1 MHGSEGERLFQ
12 EEGETPRVERASL
25 MRERKRRRV
34 LVNRA
39 AKRERRQ
46 RTRKGRRYQAWRH
59 LTRDQQEVARRLVAG
74 HVDLV
79 TISGWGFVSSF
90 LAFLDELEFFAVLD
104 LEGKGFQR
112 VLIPI
117 ARLVLTYHLKI
128 LLGIASINLVPTKLF
143 REIALL
149 RLIGYTTTQMQVG
162 FCQRGNLSVG
172 PMHKNTLA
180 DAVERLSADDL
191 ERVLNG
197 TAQRLAQRGFFAQ
210 SKGHFAL
217 DASDL
222 PTTRT
227 YTGAGLLTKTERK
240 VTKDKQ
246 VVEVERHIWG
256 FQVFVV
262 YEVRLRLVVA
272 AKVVPIQERETQH
285 TLALVRQAIAN
296 LGEGVIKVLLV
307 DRGFLDGADL
317 WVLKHRWGIDFVVPA
332 KEKMHVTAD
341 ARGLARQEAD
351 GENIVSAERRGT
363 EKRDTKGRVRWEG
376 QVTVV
381 GVADL
386 RSYDQYGEEDQTKQA
401 HRTDF
406 VGNALNAVVVTTWQG
421 VAYPAGDEKVF
432 LTSLSIAQPLDILDR
447 YDLRSLIENT
457 GVPFG
462 SRELKQGWC
471 LESYPK
477 KTEAAVRG
485 HVFLT
490 LLTFTLA
497 NAFRTAQ
504 GQTLARHGVRRQ
516 RAEEEIGKVVI
527 FAGDVYALFDIAE
540 VFVLLGIVPRWC
552 FRTDPTQVRKLYGL
566 SSVA

>member
-1 MHGSEGERLFQ
+1 
-12 EEGETPRVERASL
+12 
-25 MRERKRRRV
+25 MRGERKRRRV
-34 LVNRA
+34 RVNRA

-46 RTRKGRRYQAWRH
+46 RTRTGRRYQAWRH
-59 LTRDQQEVARRLVAG
+59 LTRDQHEVARRLVAG
-74 HVDLV
+74 QIDLV

-104 LEGKGFQR
+104 LEGKGFHR

-117 ARLVLTYHLKI
+117 ARLVLTYQLKI

-197 TAQRLAQRGFFAQ
+197 TAQRLAERGFFAQ

-222 PTTRT
+222 PTTAQ

-240 VTKDKQ
+240 VTQAKQ
-246 VVEVERHIWG
+246 VVDIERHIWG

-272 AKVVPIQERETQH
+272 AKVVPIQERETRH
-285 TLALVRQAIAN
+285 TLALVRQAIQN
-296 LGEGVIKVLLV
+296 LGPGVIQVLLV

-317 WVLKHRWGIDFVVPA
+317 WVLKHQWGIDFVVPA
-332 KEKMHVTAD
+332 KATMRITAD
-341 ARGLARQEAD
+341 AQGLARQKAD
-351 GENIVSAERRGT
+351 GENIIGAERSGT
-363 EKRDTKGRVRWEG
+363 EKRDKQGRIRWEG

-386 RSYDQYGEEDQTKQA
+386 RSYDQYGTEEHAKQA
-401 HRTDF
+401 NRTDF

-421 VAYPAGDEKVF
+421 VASPAGDEKVF
-432 LTSLSIAQPLDILDR
+432 LTSLGIARPLDVLDR

-457 GVPFG
+457 AF
-462 SRELKQGWC
+462 RELKQGWC

-477 KTEAAVRG
+477 KTAEAVRG

-490 LLTFTLA
+490 LVTFTLA
-497 NAFRTAQ
+497 NAFRTTQ

-527 FAGDVYALFDIAE
+527 FAGDSYAIFGIEE
-540 VFVLLGIVPRWC
+540 VFVLLGVVPRWC
-552 FRTDPTQVRKLYGL
+552 FRTDPIQVRKRYGL